1 MAYWLIGLLAYCDAD
16 DDDADGGA
24 LPVAAWCVSTT
35 NGSKDKD
42 ANMSLVRQTVTKRF
56 NLSTWEFASAD
67 KASSKPPL
75 KRKASGADDD
85 SGFPEVSVD
94 VQLSVLKPKRG
105 IGETNV
111 KLTVAGSAEAPPIVP
126 LSAVEDVLAAAAD
139 AKKADESNNKPK
151 AKKPTGGTWSAK
163 HLLR

>member
-1 MAYWLIGLLAYCDAD
+1 M
-16 DDDADGGA
+16 
-24 LPVAAWCVSTT
+24 AAWCVSTT

-75 KRKASGADDD
+75 KRKTSGADDD
-85 SGFPEVSVD
+85 SGSPEVNVD
-94 VQLSVLKPKRG
+94 VQLSVLKPKRD

-111 KLTVAGSAEAPPIVP
+111 KLIVAASAVTVQAPPIVP
-126 LSAVEDVLAAAAD
+126 SSAVDDMLATAAAD
-139 AKKADESNNKPK
+139 AKKEDESKKSSK

>member
-1 MAYWLIGLLAYCDAD
+1 M
-16 DDDADGGA
+16 
-24 LPVAAWCVSTT
+24 AAWCASTT

-85 SGFPEVSVD
+85 SGFPEVNVD
-94 VQLSVLKPKRG
+94 VQLSVLKPKRD

-111 KLTVAGSAEAPPIVP
+111 KLTVAASAVTVQAPPIVP

-139 AKKADESNNKPK
+139 AKKADESKNNPK